1 LDGSRRS
8 DLDRAQSRETA
19 ACGIGRW
26 VTVTRLNGWLPSVSM
41 MWSAAGRM
49 VASAARN
56 IFPASDASTSRG
68 SDFQAASS
76 AR

>member
-1 LDGSRRS
+1 
-8 DLDRAQSRETA
+8 
-19 ACGIGRW
+19 

-56 IFPASDASTSRG
+56 IFPASDASTSSVTGFR
-68 SDFQAASS
+68 AASS